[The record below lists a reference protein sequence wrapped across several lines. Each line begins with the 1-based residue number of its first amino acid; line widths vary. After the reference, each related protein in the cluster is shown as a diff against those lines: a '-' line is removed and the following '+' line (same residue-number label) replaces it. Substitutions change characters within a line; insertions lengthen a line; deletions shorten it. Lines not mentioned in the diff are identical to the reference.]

1 MRGFCRTG
9 LFWRSRFFFFFFC
22 EVVNH
27 ELKMRLEFC
36 YRSAVLALNNKKLD
50 HFTFLRM
57 PFTSHPTAFHKK
69 KKKHS
74 TTYFWLVFIFFKAL

>member
-1 MRGFCRTG
+1 MEK
-9 LFWRSRFFFFFFC
+9 LIFFFFFG

-50 HFTFLRM
+50 HFRFLRM
-57 PFTSHPTAFHKK
+57 PFTSHPAAFHKK
-69 KKKHS
+69 KKKAQLIFGLCVI
-74 TTYFWLVFIFFKAL
+74 YF

>member
-1 MRGFCRTG
+1 M
-9 LFWRSRFFFFFFC
+9 
-22 EVVNH
+22 VNH

-69 KKKHS
+69 KKKTQHNLFLACV
-74 TTYFWLVFIFFKAL
+74 YIF